1 MTEYKNAQYQKGI
14 KSNKNSCIKVNIN
27 DSDKISFVPLDPA
40 NPDYAEILKQVKEK
54 NLTVKEAK

>member
-27 DSDKISFVPLDPA
+27 DCDKISFVPLDPA
-40 NPDYAEILKQVKEK
+40 NTDYAEILKQVKAK
-54 NLTVKEAK
+54 KLTVKEAK